1 MTVTGELRYPEY
13 STTSEKVMGPKTIIC
28 PTDKKNKYIIFNGGE
43 SIDICLNGLNKGIH
57 IKNAVEKNRACSKK
71 CIR

>member
-1 MTVTGELRYPEY
+1 
-13 STTSEKVMGPKTIIC
+13 MGPKTMIC

>member
-1 MTVTGELRYPEY
+1 
-13 STTSEKVMGPKTIIC
+13 MGPKTMIC

-71 CIR
+71 CIRCISNAILYSTGKCHKE